1 MTPHKPSLR
10 GPNQMAN
17 RRPFRVISCHD
28 AIELFERRFTP
39 NSGHAAGRL
48 VSPLSANS
56 GVVHHNKFELPMSAM
71 GHFLPRRSLAG
82 AAAKPPI
89 PDSKAADRPGYGM
102 IIGDRRL
109 SAAAYLGRASRRDV
123 VLASIGMSTD
133 DEMSSRQNGRN
144 APTPSSA
151 VVLAS

>member
-1 MTPHKPSLR
+1 MGFKHLKENTRFAGMTPHKPSLR

-28 AIELFERRFTP
+28 AIEFERRFTP

-71 GHFLPRRSLAG
+71 GQFQPIPVDRAMSAMLPTATGTATYR
-82 AAAKPPI
+82 AAAKCP
-89 PDSKAADRPGYGM
+89 KRKCY
-102 IIGDRRL
+102 
-109 SAAAYLGRASRRDV
+109 GRASSRVIRDRV
-123 VLASIGMSTD
+123 MKEIHYGSHAGGSGKI
-133 DEMSSRQNGRN
+133 
-144 APTPSSA
+144 A
-151 VVLAS
+151 VRDKI

>member
-17 RRPFRVISCHD
+17 RRPFQVISCHD
-28 AIELFERRFTP
+28 AIEFERRFTP

-71 GHFLPRRSLAG
+71 GHLPTSAQEG
-82 AAAKPPI
+82 N
-89 PDSKAADRPGYGM
+89 KAAS
-102 IIGDRRL
+102 L
-109 SAAAYLGRASRRDV
+109 SEADIELSSRHVRDV
-123 VLASIGMSTD
+123 PI
-133 DEMSSRQNGRN
+133 
-144 APTPSSA
+144 
-151 VVLAS
+151 